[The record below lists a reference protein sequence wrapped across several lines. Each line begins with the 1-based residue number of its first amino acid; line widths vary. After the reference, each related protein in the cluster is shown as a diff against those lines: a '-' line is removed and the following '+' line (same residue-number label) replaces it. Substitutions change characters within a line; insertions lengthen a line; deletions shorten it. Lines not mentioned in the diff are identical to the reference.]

1 MGGRERGLRYGSAKE
16 QMEYADYALATW
28 PTYANANY
36 FRKVQLNIS
45 PDSLD
50 RIISDLERQALAYEH
65 TQPVMAAV
73 LNAVLGQVYCSD
85 SRYGDEQHS
94 KGMAC
99 FEKSLSKPL
108 MLAAT
113 KTKEYEPFV
122 EKGID
127 SRMFNHDLLSVIG
140 YHAAENGYSE
150 AYRIMHKFY
159 KEQGNRLATM
169 LTACAMARPRNR
181 WSMPT
186 MRWPH
191 GPPMPMPTTS
201 GRCSRTSPVRSIWQ
215 MWSARSARWPTAVRW
230 R

>member
-1 MGGRERGLRYGSAKE
+1 MRNRFISTVFLLVMPFTMLFGQNYNKLWEAVREAEAKDLPKT
-16 QMEYADYALATW
+16 QMEALQKIVDKATRDDDYGQLLKAELQQA
-28 PTYANANY
+28 
-36 FRKVQLNIS
+36 KVQLNIS

-113 KTKEYEPFV
+113 KTKDYEPFV

-140 YHAAENGYSE
+140 YHAAEPNCAQNSPKPTKRFFKRNKST
-150 AYRIMHKFY
+150 RI
-159 KEQGNRLATM
+159 L
-169 LTACAMARPRNR
+169 LV
-181 WSMPT
+181 SIPT
-186 MRWPH
+186 QIFAAKLVIFFH
-191 GPPMPMPTTS
+191 FH
-201 GRCSRTSPVRSIWQ
+201 
-215 MWSARSARWPTAVRW
+215 
-230 R
+230 

>member
-1 MGGRERGLRYGSAKE
+1 MPFTMLFGQNYNKLWEAVREAEAKDLPKT
-16 QMEYADYALATW
+16 QMEALQKIVDKATRDDDYGQLLKAELQQA
-28 PTYANANY
+28 
-36 FRKVQLNIS
+36 KVQLNIS

-159 KEQGNRLATM
+159 KEHTHLSGLARM
-169 LTACAMARPRNR
+169 RMA
-181 WSMPT
+181 
-186 MRWPH
+186 
-191 GPPMPMPTTS
+191 
-201 GRCSRTSPVRSIWQ
+201 GREEIGKN
-215 MWSARSARWPTAVRW
+215 AL
-230 R
+230 

>member
-1 MGGRERGLRYGSAKE
+1 MRNRFITTVFLLVMPFTMLFGQNYNKLWEAVREAEAKDLPKT
-16 QMEYADYALATW
+16 QMEALQKIVDKATRDDDYGQLLKAELQQA
-28 PTYANANY
+28 
-36 FRKVQLNIS
+36 KVQLNIS

-113 KTKEYEPFV
+113 KTAFCPSSISYEACIAGSAAGSSCPMMIRQV
-122 EKGID
+122 ASTWQPNPPKTTVRASLRPQI
-127 SRMFNHDLLSVIG
+127 SPITSV
-140 YHAAENGYSE
+140 
-150 AYRIMHKFY
+150 M
-159 KEQGNRLATM
+159 
-169 LTACAMARPRNR
+169 RNV
-181 WSMPT
+181 T
-186 MRWPH
+186 
-191 GPPMPMPTTS
+191 
-201 GRCSRTSPVRSIWQ
+201 Q
-215 MWSARSARWPTAVRW
+215 
-230 R
+230 

>member
-1 MGGRERGLRYGSAKE
+1 MRNRFISTVFLLVMPFTMLFGQNYNKLWEAVREAEAKDLPKT
-16 QMEYADYALATW
+16 QMEALQKIVDKATRDDDYGQLLKAGLQQA
-28 PTYANANY
+28 
-36 FRKVQLNIS
+36 KVQLNIS

-159 KEQGNRLATM
+159 KEQGMEVPEGWPGSNPGELSQRSEVHIKGRL
-169 LTACAMARPRNR
+169 R
-181 WSMPT
+181 
-186 MRWPH
+186 
-191 GPPMPMPTTS
+191 
-201 GRCSRTSPVRSIWQ
+201 
-215 MWSARSARWPTAVRW
+215 
-230 R
+230 